1 MCSTKS
7 SVEWEAQLNDRVQ
20 IDLEDSHRE
29 ENYAYNTKLIKDMWN
44 GMVELCLN
52 SLTKDS
58 WVKKIVEMLK
68 NLSTL
73 LEELPIFGT
82 L

>member
-1 MCSTKS
+1 MCSNKS

-20 IDLEDSHRE
+20 IDLEDSHCE
-29 ENYAYNTKLIKDMWN
+29 ENYAYNTKLIKNTWN

-58 WVKKIVEMLK
+58 WAKKIVEMLK

-73 LEELPIFGT
+73 LEEPPIFGI